1 MSGMGFFLGAR
12 TWARQR
18 KPVGKDPSRPA
29 SPEEKAE
36 EPCIPGPV
44 VSEALLVL

>member
-1 MSGMGFFLGAR
+1 MGFLLGAG

-18 KPVGKDPSRPA
+18 KTVGKDPSRPA